1 MQPDRLRERSAVWL
15 RVDVCACARALC
27 VCVFVF
33 VYVGKAT
40 VALVVKKSFDIE
52 RYSVSMGAWSIR
64 AHPAALM

>member
-27 VCVFVF
+27 VCVFV
-33 VYVGKAT
+33 YVGKAT
-40 VALVVKKSFDIE
+40 VALVVKKSSDTE

-64 AHPAALM
+64 AHVHILLH